1 MVGIVLRRRI
11 AVKDVAGNDV
21 GSYELSQIA

>member
-1 MVGIVLRRRI
+1 MVGIVLTRRI

-21 GSYELSQIA
+21 GGYELSQIA